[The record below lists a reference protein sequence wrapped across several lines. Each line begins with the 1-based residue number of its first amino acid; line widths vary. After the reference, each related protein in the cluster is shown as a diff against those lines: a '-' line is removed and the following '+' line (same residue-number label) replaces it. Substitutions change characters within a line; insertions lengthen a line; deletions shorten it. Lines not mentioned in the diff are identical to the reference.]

1 MRKKDSRKL
10 YLSDNQQTK
19 NKRKMGYD
27 LETGEFLSLICIGG
41 CSQRLVESKDLIN
54 CPLEMTLIQK
64 QKYAYRVLS
73 EKLERI

>member
-1 MRKKDSRKL
+1 
-10 YLSDNQQTK
+10 
-19 NKRKMGYD
+19 MGYD

>member
-1 MRKKDSRKL
+1 
-10 YLSDNQQTK
+10 
-19 NKRKMGYD
+19 MGYD

-41 CSQRLVESKDLIN
+41 CSQRLVENKKDFIN

-73 EKLERI
+73 KKLERI

>member
-1 MRKKDSRKL
+1 
-10 YLSDNQQTK
+10 
-19 NKRKMGYD
+19 MGYD

-41 CSQRLVESKDLIN
+41 CSQRLVGNKKDLIN

>member
-1 MRKKDSRKL
+1 
-10 YLSDNQQTK
+10 
-19 NKRKMGYD
+19 MGYD

-41 CSQRLVESKDLIN
+41 CSQRLVESKDLIIF
-54 CPLEMTLIQK
+54 PLEMTLIQK